1 MSPRTISDLVL
12 RRPPLL
18 RVDETVE
25 SAVLRILDSELPAL
39 PVVDAEERFVGI
51 FGEREF
57 MSALFPGYLNEL
69 RHTGFL
75 RRSLDEAIEKRDA
88 CRTEPV
94 GRHTNTE
101 HVDVEPD
108 FSDTQVAGI
117 FLHHRVL
124 VVPVVDDGRVAGVI
138 TRRDFFRTLAERFVG
153 RR

>member
-1 MSPRTISDLVL
+1 M
-12 RRPPLL
+12 
-18 RVDETVE
+18 
-25 SAVLRILDSELPAL
+25 
-39 PVVDAEERFVGI
+39 
-51 FGEREF
+51 
-57 MSALFPGYLNEL
+57 
-69 RHTGFL
+69 
-75 RRSLDEAIEKRDA
+75 
-88 CRTEPV
+88 
-94 GRHTNTE
+94 NTE